1 MITIISGLYMILSK
15 LIQVYSTIIIIYI
28 LMSWMPGAY
37 QSKFG
42 QLLTR
47 ICEPYLGF
55 FRRIIPPIG
64 MISISGI
71 VAILVLNLAQ
81 RGLFSLYQIVLRL
94 FFGF

>member
-1 MITIISGLYMILSK
+1 
-15 LIQVYSTIIIIYI
+15 
-28 LMSWMPGAY
+28 MSWMPGAY

>member
-1 MITIISGLYMILSK
+1 MILSK

-42 QLLTR
+42 QLLIR

-64 MISISGI
+64 MISVSGI